1 MAKDEIR
8 GKLDSL
14 RDQKPTEK
22 QRQLIEQYMFSEML
36 NTSLER
42 VHEEVYGLN
51 FKLEIME
58 N

>member
-22 QRQLIEQYMFSEML
+22 QRQLIEQYVFSEML
-36 NTSLER
+36 NTSLEK
-42 VHEEVYGLN
+42 VHEEVCELN
-51 FKLEIME
+51 FKL
-58 N
+58 